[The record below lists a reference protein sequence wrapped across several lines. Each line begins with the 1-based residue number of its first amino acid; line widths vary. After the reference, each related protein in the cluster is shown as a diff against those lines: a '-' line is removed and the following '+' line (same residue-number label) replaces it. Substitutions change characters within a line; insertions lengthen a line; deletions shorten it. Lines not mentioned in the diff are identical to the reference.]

1 MQYELTVE
9 DFSLDLE
16 IEMKSSDF
24 DLLSDIQ
31 NAIAEIVE
39 IYKDESYLE
48 IEEDEEDEEEED
60 EEEDEEEE
68 DEEEEED
75 VIGSQGTTIIINR

>member
-60 EEEDEEEE
+60 EEEEEE
-68 DEEEEED
+68 EEEEED

>member
-39 IYKDESYLE
+39 IYKDESYQE
-48 IEEDEEDEEEED
+48 IEEDEENE

>member
-48 IEEDEEDEEEED
+48 IEEDEEEEED
-60 EEEDEEEE
+60 EDEEE
-68 DEEEEED
+68 EEEEED

>member
-39 IYKDESYLE
+39 LYKDESYLE
-48 IEEDEEDEEEED
+48 IEEDEEDE

>member
-60 EEEDEEEE
+60 EEEE

-75 VIGSQGTTIIINR
+75 VIGSQGTTIIIKR

>member
-60 EEEDEEEE
+60 EEEE

>member
-24 DLLSDIQ
+24 YLLSDIQ

-48 IEEDEEDEEEED
+48 IEEDEEEEED
-60 EEEDEEEE
+60 E
-68 DEEEEED
+68 DEEEEEKEED
-75 VIGSQGTTIIINR
+75 VIGNQGTTIIINR